1 MQAECLEAV
10 VVRVFV
16 VEDHKCVLWG
26 LERLVDG
33 EQPRMRIVGHAVS
46 RQEAL
51 EGAARLQP
59 DVILLDLDLNGESSL
74 DFLPQLLQ
82 TGDARV
88 LVLTGCREQDTWARA
103 VLIGARGIVPKD
115 EPADVLI
122 RAITRVAEGEVWL
135 DRNTTARAFTAFAK
149 GGKDALDPDARLIAS
164 LTPKER
170 QIVAAVCQQR
180 GANSEAIAAR
190 LFMSEHTLRNHLTSI
205 YGKLGVKNRVGLVM
219 YALEHQLA
227 TNQA

>member
-1 MQAECLEAV
+1 MQAECLETAV
-10 VVRVFV
+10 QVFV

-33 EQPRMRIVGHAVS
+33 EQPRMRIVGRALS
-46 RQEAL
+46 RQDAL
-51 EGAARLQP
+51 EGVTRMQP

-74 DFLPQLLQ
+74 EFLPRLMQC
-82 TGDARV
+82 GEARV
-88 LVLTGCREQDTWARA
+88 LILTGCRDHDTWARA
-103 VLIGARGIVPKD
+103 VMLGARGIVAKD
-115 EPADVLI
+115 ESADVLI
-122 RAITRVAEGEVWL
+122 KAIMRVSEGELWL
-135 DRNTTARAFTAFAK
+135 DRNTTARVFTAFSN
-149 GGKDALDPDARLIAS
+149 GGQDALNPDAKLIAT

-170 QIVAAVCQQR
+170 QIVAAVCEQR

-219 YALEHQLA
+219 YALEHQLSGKPA
-227 TNQA
+227 